1 MSITSGGMGK
11 NELSM
16 KETTPSAHGA
26 RGLPAMPIIQSY
38 MRRIMWGAYSAAG
51 GKTCERGG
59 CAAAVREAHGEAQ
72 DDLVEN
78 EAAVAGS
85 ADALR
90 PGPANDR
97 FNEAL
102 LCQRRN
108 GGRRRP
114 YARHALEARR
124 DRRLRRAAAP

>member
-1 MSITSGGMGK
+1 MGK

-51 GKTCERGG
+51 GRRVSGWFAG
-59 CAAAVREAHGEAQ
+59 LLREAHGETQ
-72 DDLVEN
+72 HDLVEN

-85 ADALR
+85 ADARVPDRVR
-90 PGPANDR
+90 P
-97 FNEAL
+97 L
-102 LCQRRN
+102 Q
-108 GGRRRP
+108 
-114 YARHALEARR
+114 
-124 DRRLRRAAAP
+124 